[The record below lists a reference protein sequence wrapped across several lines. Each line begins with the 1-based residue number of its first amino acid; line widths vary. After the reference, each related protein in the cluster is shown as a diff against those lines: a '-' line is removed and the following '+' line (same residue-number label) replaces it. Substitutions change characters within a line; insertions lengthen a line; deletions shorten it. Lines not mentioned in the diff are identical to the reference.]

1 MSVTAAQSTKT
12 NLAKLY
18 KDLFPDRRLKQVA
31 LLDKPFLNWLPKAD
45 DLEGTGI
52 WIPYKVGAPQ
62 GFSSQF
68 YSGTAG
74 SAGLGAQN
82 NVSSGTA
89 TRAFIEAKDYYGVV
103 SIDSK
108 SMRQARSNMGAFV
121 RIKETEVE
129 ELTKMLSQELAIHLW
144 KDGTGVIG
152 RAASVSGEVI
162 TLTNPADAVNFQPKQ
177 TLQASA
183 TVSGGTLLGSTAGY
197 PGVVEKVDF
206 DAGTVTLVSGGAASC
221 GVTTN
226 SYLFNRGNYATSSSA
241 LKMVTGVA
249 KWIPTT
255 AETSGT
261 FLSMDRTSHVQ
272 YLQGHRQTFT
282 GSLEETIKK
291 LLTKMSRVG
300 ARPDAGWVS
309 FNTWLKLEM
318 ELQGRAYREDAK
330 DSPFG
335 LSSLVYGGPGGNIRF
350 MADPFIPDSAGYLLR
365 RDSWMLHHLDG
376 LPHLITDDGNAATRG
391 QDYDGLEM
399 RVRMWME
406 LACTQ
411 PKDNGTFATA

>member
-1 MSVTAAQSTKT
+1 MSVSSAQSNKT

-18 KDLFPDRRLKQVA
+18 KDLFPQRRLEQVA
-31 LLDKPFLNWLPKAD
+31 LLDKPFLNWVPKAD
-45 DLEGTGI
+45 DLEGTGL

-68 YSGTAG
+68 YSTA
-74 SAGLGAQN
+74 ATDMGAQN
-82 NVSSGTA
+82 NVTSGTA
-89 TRAFIEAKDYYGVV
+89 ARAFIEAKDYYGVV

-121 RIKETEVE
+121 RLKETEVE

-152 RAASVSGEVI
+152 VRASVSGAVL
-162 TLTNPADAVNFQPKQ
+162 TLTNIADAVNFQPKQ
-177 TLQASA
+177 YIQFSETA
-183 TVSGGTLLGSTAGY
+183 SGGTLLDSGQAL
-197 PGVVEKVDF
+197 VVSKVDYDLGKITF
-206 DAGTVTLVSGGAASC
+206 TENVSEISGHGD
-221 GVTTN
+221 GD
-226 SYLFNRGNYATSSSA
+226 YLFNRGNYSVSSSA
-241 LKMVTGVA
+241 LRMVTGVA

-261 FLSMDRTSHVQ
+261 FLQMDRTSHVQ

-350 MADPFIPDSAGYLLR
+350 MADPFIPDAAGYLLR
-365 RDSWMLHHLDG
+365 RDTWTLHHLDG
-376 LPHLITDDGNAATRG
+376 LPHLVTDDGNAAQRG